1 MTADR
6 EALEALQRRLGHAEA
21 IAGLIAEP
29 LDTPVGE
36 ALRGV
41 ALMLSDISGQLDEMI
56 ANTRLRSAASE

>member
-1 MTADR
+1 MTGGNRD
-6 EALEALQRRLGHAEA
+6 ALEALQRRLGHAEA

-41 ALMLSDISGQLDEMI
+41 ALMLSDLNDQLEEII
-56 ANTRLRSAASE
+56 APLRRSAEA